1 MFQQISKNNYTDHT
15 LNNYI
20 FKFENKI
27 TKNSTRLLKTKKK
40 TLQFIGQRTIM
51 KNRKKIFSAKKN
63 QNITCKICEMQVEQN
78 IKEILWPQMFMLE
91 KARG

>member
-15 LNNYI
+15 LNNYA

-40 TLQFIGQRTIM
+40 TKL
-51 KNRKKIFSAKKN
+51 
-63 QNITCKICEMQVEQN
+63 
-78 IKEILWPQMFMLE
+78 
-91 KARG
+91 

>member
-40 TLQFIGQRTIM
+40 NTTIHRS
-51 KNRKKIFSAKKN
+51 KNHNEKQKKN
-63 QNITCKICEMQVEQN
+63 I
-78 IKEILWPQMFMLE
+78 
-91 KARG
+91 